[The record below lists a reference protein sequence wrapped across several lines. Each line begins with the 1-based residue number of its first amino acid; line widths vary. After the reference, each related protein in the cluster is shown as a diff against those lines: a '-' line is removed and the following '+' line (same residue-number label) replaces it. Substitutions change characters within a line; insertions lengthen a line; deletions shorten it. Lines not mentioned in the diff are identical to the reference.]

1 MKKTILNCTCLTVLI
16 FALVG
21 CSSKS
26 DKMVGRWSWDDGSR
40 TEYLENGTFASSEG
54 WSGKWTIDGDIL
66 TINGPFGVNASFQIL
81 ELTATRAKLRTLG
94 SDKEL
99 VGTRQK

>member
-1 MKKTILNCTCLTVLI
+1 MKRTKLSFACLTVLI

-26 DKMVGRWSWDDGSR
+26 DKMVGRWSWDDGSSS
-40 TEYLENGTFASSEG
+40 EYLENGTFASTEG
-54 WSGKWTIDGDIL
+54 WSGKWAIDGDTL
-66 TINGPFGVNASFQIL
+66 TINAPLFNLSFQIL
-81 ELTATRAKLRTLG
+81 ELTATRVKLRTLG